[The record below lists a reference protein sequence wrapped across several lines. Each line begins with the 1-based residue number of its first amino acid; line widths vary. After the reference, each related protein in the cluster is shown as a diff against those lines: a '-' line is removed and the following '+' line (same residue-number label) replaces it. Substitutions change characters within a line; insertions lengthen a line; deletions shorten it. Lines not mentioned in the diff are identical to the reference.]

1 MSLNTFCND
10 KQLSFVDMFF
20 TLEEEDI
27 MTIYIFQ
34 NVPVEGV
41 SIKNRLE
48 KCVRLLES
56 DFGTSE
62 WLIDFNRNMDIYI
75 NGKHYKNLSSFQVS
89 TFDEVSENVAPY
101 EFDLLVTDM
110 ASEYSMAEIFTGFSV
125 WTVSENE
132 AIAKVQSWIE
142 RKYSHFK
149 ELEWY
154 IRKRGKMNIYS
165 ISFEDVCS
173 MI

>member
-1 MSLNTFCND
+1 MSINTFCND

-34 NVPVEGV
+34 NVPVEGN
-41 SIKNRLE
+41 SIKDRLE

-56 DFGTSE
+56 DFGTCE
-62 WLIDFNRNMDIYI
+62 WLIDWNRNMDIYI
-75 NGKHYKNLSSFQVS
+75 NGKQYKNLSSFQVFD
-89 TFDEVSENVAPY
+89 FDEMSESIAPY

-110 ASEYSMAEIFTGFSV
+110 PNEYGRAEIVTVFSV
-125 WTVSENE
+125 WAVSENE

-142 RKYSHFK
+142 RKYSHFE

-154 IRKRGKMNIYS
+154 IRKRGKMKVYS
-165 ISFEDVCS
+165 ISFEDVNS